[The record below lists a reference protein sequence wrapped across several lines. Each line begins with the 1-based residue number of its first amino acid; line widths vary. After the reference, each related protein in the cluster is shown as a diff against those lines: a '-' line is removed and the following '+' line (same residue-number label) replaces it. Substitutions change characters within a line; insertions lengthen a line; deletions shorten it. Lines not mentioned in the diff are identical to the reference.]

1 MVTCLAHLLPLSR
14 KGESKV
20 GEERRHVVT
29 DIKAINTAAR
39 STIAKLKRDLD
50 SGIRESITEVNKL
63 RDQAL
68 QVGKE
73 LGQLNEM
80 IESNKWLRDLRALI
94 KGDEAVDP
102 SQVRVLGIT
111 VLQGILSWLDQGHED
126 KDSPYLLR
134 VSISNLVGEL
144 ERWKP

>member
-1 MVTCLAHLLPLSR
+1 M
-14 KGESKV
+14 
-20 GEERRHVVT
+20 
-29 DIKAINTAAR
+29 
-39 STIAKLKRDLD
+39 
-50 SGIRESITEVNKL
+50 NKL